1 MTNLEIIHKLKR
13 RLHAISEN
21 STNQSRAGIDFL
33 RFLGVMLILTLLVR
47 GTAAATT
54 PVVTVTNPYQGTV
67 SQSFILSGEL
77 SPGAGTP
84 LTLPEGLLIEQVLV
98 QSGDSVTQ
106 GQTLAVLSVD
116 DIDTAIDQ
124 LQASLEQ
131 HQVQADQ
138 LTNADVADSFAW
150 QQAQQQLDRA
160 YSNYQ
165 QIVTENEQAIASA
178 QEALNSARKALSEV
192 EGREPQRPFEDSYWE
207 MATPEQ
213 TETEQKYSDWRNELS
228 NAQAAV
234 QQAQNDLESAQQT
247 AESEQGNALAAAQ
260 SAEDSRNSAQHSYEK
275 EAADLAESNRSDL
288 ASAEVLLTQIRQEK
302 QKLADLIALKD
313 ASGNFSAPA
322 DGIIT
327 AISLVPGET
336 SSAVAGLLAAG
347 EQSYTL
353 ITPVTSAQSTLI
365 QSGCTISVKQGQT
378 TGSAALENIESDM
391 AQFTVSGSQWKV
403 GTATITVTTTSGES
417 GLCLPATAVNS
428 DNTGDFVYLVET
440 KNTVLGAQNVLIRL
454 PVTIDERGDGV
465 VRVSG
470 ALDGKEQIV
479 SVSSKPL
486 SAGAQVRIDA

>member
-1 MTNLEIIHKLKR
+1 
-13 RLHAISEN
+13 
-21 STNQSRAGIDFL
+21 
-33 RFLGVMLILTLLVR
+33 MLILTLLVR

-124 LQASLEQ
+124 L
-131 HQVQADQ
+131 QADQ

-479 SVSSKPL
+479 SASSKPL

>member
-1 MTNLEIIHKLKR
+1 MQGIYWHSI
-13 RLHAISEN
+13 A
-21 STNQSRAGIDFL
+21 QS
-33 RFLGVMLILTLLVR
+33 
-47 GTAAATT
+47 
-54 PVVTVTNPYQGTV
+54 
-67 SQSFILSGEL
+67 
-77 SPGAGTP
+77 
-84 LTLPEGLLIEQVLV
+84 
-98 QSGDSVTQ
+98 
-106 GQTLAVLSVD
+106 
-116 DIDTAIDQ
+116 
-124 LQASLEQ
+124 
-131 HQVQADQ
+131 H
-138 LTNADVADSFAW
+138 ADVADSFAW

-178 QEALNSARKALSEV
+178 QEALDSARKALSEV

-247 AESEQGNALAAAQ
+247 AESEQENALAAAQ

-302 QKLADLIALKD
+302 QKLADLTALKD

-378 TGSAALENIESDM
+378 TGSAALESIESDM

-479 SVSSKPL
+479 SASSKPL

>member
-13 RLHAISEN
+13 RLNAISEN

-98 QSGDSVTQ
+98 QPGDSVTQ

-124 LQASLEQ
+124 LQASLQQ

-138 LTNADVADSFAW
+138 LANADVADSFAW

-165 QIVTENEQAIASA
+165 QITGENEQAIASA
-178 QEALNSARKALSEV
+178 QEALDNARKALSEV
-192 EGREPQRPFEDSYWE
+192 EGCEPQRPFEDSYWE

-213 TETEQKYSDWRNELS
+213 AETEQKYSDWQNELS

-234 QQAQNDLESAQQT
+234 QQAQNNLESAQQT
-247 AESEQGNALAAAQ
+247 AESEQENALAAAQ

-288 ASAEVLLTQIRQEK
+288 ASAEVLLAQIRQEK
-302 QKLADLIALKD
+302 QKLADLTALKN

-327 AISLVPGET
+327 EISLVSGET

-391 AQFTVSGSQWKV
+391 AQFTVLGTQWKV

-440 KNTVLGAQNVLIRL
+440 KNTVLGAQNVLVRL

-465 VRVSG
+465 ARVSG
-470 ALDGKEQIV
+470 ALDGKEQVV
-479 SVSSKPL
+479 SASSKPL

>member
-84 LTLPEGLLIEQVLV
+84 LTLPEGLLIEQVLA
-98 QSGDSVTQ
+98 QPGDSVTQ

-178 QEALNSARKALSEV
+178 QEALDSARKALSEV

-213 TETEQKYSDWRNELS
+213 TETEQKYSDWQNELS

-247 AESEQGNALAAAQ
+247 AESEQRNALAAAQ

-302 QKLADLIALKD
+302 QKLTLSARSRKSQIRVNQTLKP
-313 ASGNFSAPA
+313 AYTGRAP
-322 DGIIT
+322 
-327 AISLVPGET
+327 
-336 SSAVAGLLAAG
+336 
-347 EQSYTL
+347 SY
-353 ITPVTSAQSTLI
+353 SNRSTLN
-365 QSGCTISVKQGQT
+365 KKY
-378 TGSAALENIESDM
+378 
-391 AQFTVSGSQWKV
+391 F
-403 GTATITVTTTSGES
+403 
-417 GLCLPATAVNS
+417 
-428 DNTGDFVYLVET
+428 
-440 KNTVLGAQNVLIRL
+440 
-454 PVTIDERGDGV
+454 
-465 VRVSG
+465 
-470 ALDGKEQIV
+470 
-479 SVSSKPL
+479 
-486 SAGAQVRIDA
+486 

>member
-54 PVVTVTNPYQGTV
+54 PVVTVANPYQGTV

-98 QSGDSVTQ
+98 QPGDSVTQ

-178 QEALNSARKALSEV
+178 QEALDSARKALSEV

-213 TETEQKYSDWRNELS
+213 TETEQKYSDWKNELS

-302 QKLADLIALKD
+302 QKLADLTALKD

-378 TGSAALENIESDM
+378 TGSAALESIESDM

-479 SVSSKPL
+479 SASNKPL

>member
-1 MTNLEIIHKLKR
+1 M
-13 RLHAISEN
+13 
-21 STNQSRAGIDFL
+21 
-33 RFLGVMLILTLLVR
+33 
-47 GTAAATT
+47 
-54 PVVTVTNPYQGTV
+54 
-67 SQSFILSGEL
+67 
-77 SPGAGTP
+77 
-84 LTLPEGLLIEQVLV
+84 TLPEGLLIEQVLV

-247 AESEQGNALAAAQ
+247 AESEQEMHWLPPKVQ
-260 SAEDSRNSAQHSYEK
+260 R
-275 EAADLAESNRSDL
+275 
-288 ASAEVLLTQIRQEK
+288 T
-302 QKLADLIALKD
+302 
-313 ASGNFSAPA
+313 PA
-322 DGIIT
+322 T
-327 AISLVPGET
+327 VP
-336 SSAVAGLLAAG
+336 S
-347 EQSYTL
+347 
-353 ITPVTSAQSTLI
+353 
-365 QSGCTISVKQGQT
+365 
-378 TGSAALENIESDM
+378 
-391 AQFTVSGSQWKV
+391 
-403 GTATITVTTTSGES
+403 TVTKKRQ
-417 GLCLPATAVNS
+417 P
-428 DNTGDFVYLVET
+428 
-440 KNTVLGAQNVLIRL
+440 I
-454 PVTIDERGDGV
+454 
-465 VRVSG
+465 
-470 ALDGKEQIV
+470 
-479 SVSSKPL
+479 
-486 SAGAQVRIDA
+486 